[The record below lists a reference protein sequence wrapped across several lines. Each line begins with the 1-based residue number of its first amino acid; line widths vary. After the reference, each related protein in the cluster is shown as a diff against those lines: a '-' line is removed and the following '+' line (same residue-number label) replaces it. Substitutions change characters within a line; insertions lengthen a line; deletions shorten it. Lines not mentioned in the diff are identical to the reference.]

1 MSAMQDLPDT
11 VVVETLRQDG
21 EFVVSRARRT
31 EGLPSWLLV
40 SPTSERPGPESLAQ
54 LEQAYALRDELDSS
68 WATRPLQLV
77 QYRRKAAL
85 ILSDPGGIFLDSFLA
100 RPMEPLSFLRIAL
113 GMATAVGHF
122 HARDLIHR
130 DVRPANVMVNPTTGG
145 AWLTGFGV
153 TMRLPGNRPISEAV
167 GTVVGTL
174 PYMAPEQT
182 LRINRPVDS
191 RSDLYSLGVTLYQ
204 MLVGALPFTAGDP
217 MEWMHCHIARLPVAP
232 KARLKEIPEPISAI
246 IMKLLAKNAEERY
259 QTAAGLQADLRH
271 GLTALGT
278 LGKIDPFPLATHDV
292 SGRLMI
298 PERLYGRESEMKT
311 LLAAFDRVLARG
323 RTELVLVSGYSGVGK
338 SSFVNQ
344 LRKELP
350 PSTGLFAAGKFDQ
363 FQRGIPYATVAQGFQ
378 SLVRQ
383 LLGKREE
390 EVVRWQDALRK
401 ALGPNGQL
409 MAGLIPELELLIGKQ
424 SPIPDL
430 PPQDAQNRF
439 QMVFLRFFGVFAR
452 PRHPLVLFL
461 DDLQW
466 LDTATLDLIK
476 HLVTEPDAR
485 HLLLIGAYRE
495 NEVGLSHPL
504 SQMLLEVRQAGAP
517 VQEIV
522 LGPLSIENVDQLVL
536 DALDC
541 QSYSARSLAQLIHE
555 KTGGNPFFAIQFL
568 TALSEEG
575 LLVFEPGAETW
586 TWDLRRI
593 HAKGFTDN
601 IVDLMAGKLDRLPE
615 ATQEA
620 LRQMACLRNISGA
633 PFLNIVL
640 QDSEEAIFSMLREAV
655 LAGLVCDL
663 DGVFAFT
670 HDRVQEAAYAL
681 IPEELR
687 AQHHLRIGRSIIA
700 KMTQD
705 EIEEKIFDIVNQLNS
720 GRRLISSLEE
730 KDLVAGLNL
739 RAGRKAKASAAYD
752 SACIYLSAGMDLLG
766 GEAWE
771 RRHELAFSLWL
782 ERAES
787 EYLNGNFDEAGNLIA
802 ELLER
807 ANSKL
812 EKVAAHRLRILLH
825 LMQAEFQ
832 QAVDCGLECLSLF
845 GIEMP
850 AHPTRERVQ
859 VEYEKIWQN
868 VGDRSVESLIDLPLM
883 SDPEM
888 QAALGILSLMPAPAF
903 NTDINLLY
911 LVFCQI
917 VNTSL
922 QYGATSASAHGYAEL
937 ATILGPV
944 FHRYLDGL
952 RFGKLACSLIEK
964 YGFDSHKAKVFFCMQ
979 RAMLWKEPIKSAI
992 EFIRLAIAAGVE
1004 THDVLY
1010 ACFSW
1015 GHLVTGLLL
1024 QGVHLEEVWRES
1036 RKGLDFVRKVKFR
1049 DFSGIL
1055 LCQQRFILAM
1065 RGEEA
1070 GFSHSAN
1077 TGFNE
1082 ESFEAQLTAE
1092 PMPHFA
1098 CHYWILKLQARFLL
1112 GDHNAASL
1120 AAKEAQALLRLSEQH
1135 IQSVDYYFYSA
1146 LSAAALCGMGRA
1158 PLRSEELETLKQS
1171 LSWLQEWAESCP
1183 STFLDKYTLVSAELA
1198 RVEGRDLQSM
1208 RLYEEAIR
1216 AAHDNGFLQNEGT
1229 AHELAARF
1237 YLDRGYETIALTYLR
1252 NARHCYVSWGALG
1265 KVQQLDRRYQ
1275 TFEQRVLV
1283 HPNSLMAAPSE
1294 RLDLG
1299 AVTKA
1304 LQAVSGQILLGKLI
1318 ETLMVIAIEHAGAER
1333 GLLILPR
1340 RQDYQI
1346 EAEAKTDRD
1355 RVEVHL
1361 QQREMRPSEVPESLL
1376 RYVIR
1381 TQQSVILG
1389 DASAENLFSEDEYI
1403 RQTDPRSVLCLPLVK
1418 QGKLMG
1424 VLYLENRL
1432 APHVFTP
1439 DRLAVL
1445 DLLASQAAISLE
1457 NARLYAEV
1465 ERENLERQRVE
1476 DELRRS
1482 ERLMAEGQRIS
1493 RTGSWAWNIQTGKLV
1508 WSAEQWRMFGLNPD
1522 AGEMTFGLLA
1532 EIIHPADRS
1541 LVLQTVDEAIGMSAA
1556 FDLEFRICMP
1566 NGEVK
1571 YIQGAGHPI
1580 LEKSGELEYV
1590 GAFMD
1595 LTQQKRAEEDLR
1607 RKEAD
1612 LRKSQAELAHV
1623 TRVTTMGEL
1632 AASIAHEVNQPLT
1645 GIVTNGIAC
1654 IRWLGA
1660 ERPNLEEAK
1669 QSVNRI
1675 IRDGKRAADVIG
1687 RIRALF
1693 KKANPAREPLDLNE
1707 TIREVI
1713 DLIQNELEKKQI
1725 VLRLALARELPLL
1738 LGDRVQ
1744 LQQVMLN
1751 LILNAIEA
1759 MSRVEGRRRELTIST
1774 KLHGDA
1780 GVLVKVQDTGE
1791 GLDPQFVDQIFNAFQ
1806 TTKKGGLGMGLS
1818 ISRSIVENHSGQ
1830 LWVTANDGP
1839 GATFQFTLLNRP
1851 DTGTMH

>member
-1 MSAMQDLPDT
+1 MSVMQDLPDT
-11 VVVETLRQDG
+11 VAVETLRQDG
-21 EFVVSRARRT
+21 EFVISRAQRR
-31 EGLPSWLLV
+31 EGLPPWLLV
-40 SPTSERPGPESLAQ
+40 SPNSERPGPESAAR
-54 LEQAYALRDELDSS
+54 LEQAYALRDELDPS
-68 WATRPLQLV
+68 WATQPLELV
-77 QYRRKAAL
+77 QYKRKPTL
-85 ILSDPGGIFLDSFLA
+85 ILSDPGGIFLDRLLG
-100 RPMEPLSFLRIAL
+100 RPMEAISFLRMAL
-113 GMATAVGHF
+113 GITAAVSHL
-122 HARDLIHR
+122 HARELVHR
-130 DVRPANVMVNPTTGG
+130 DVRPANVMVNPTTGD

-153 TMRLPGNRPISEAV
+153 AMRLPRSGSFSDSVE
-167 GTVVGTL
+167 VVTGAL
-174 PYMAPEQT
+174 PYMSPEQT
-182 LRINRPVDS
+182 LRINRSVDS
-191 RSDLYSLGVTLYQ
+191 RSDLYSLGVILYQ

-217 MEWMHCHIARLPVAP
+217 IEWMHCHIARLPVAP
-232 KARLKEIPEPISAI
+232 KARLNDLPEPISAI

-271 GLTALGT
+271 GLTVLGT

-292 SGRLMI
+292 SGQLRI
-298 PERLYGRESEMKT
+298 PEKLYGRESEIKT

-338 SSFVNQ
+338 SSFVHQ
-344 LRKELP
+344 LRKELA

-383 LLGKREE
+383 LLAKREE
-390 EVVRWQDALRK
+390 EIIRWQDALRK

-409 MAGLIPELELLIGKQ
+409 MIGLIPELELLIGKQ
-424 SPIPDL
+424 PPTSDL

-439 QMVFLRFFGVFAR
+439 QMVFLRFLGVFAR

-485 HLLLIGAYRE
+485 HLLLVGAYRE
-495 NEVGLSHPL
+495 NEVGRTHPL
-504 SQMLLEVRQAGAP
+504 SQMLAEIRQASASI
-517 VQEIV
+517 QEIV
-522 LGPLSIENVDQLVL
+522 LEPLSIENVDQLVL
-536 DALDC
+536 DTLDC
-541 QSYSARSLAQLIHE
+541 EPHNARSLAQLVHE

-575 LLVFEPGAETW
+575 LLVYEPGTETW

-620 LRQMACLRNISGA
+620 LRQLACLGNIAGVPLLS
-633 PFLNIVL
+633 IVL
-640 QDSEEAIFSMLREAV
+640 QDSEEVIIAMLEEAA

-663 DGVFAFT
+663 DGAFAFT

-681 IPEELR
+681 IPEEWR
-687 AQHHLRIGRSIIA
+687 AQYHLRIGRSIIA
-700 KMTQD
+700 KLTQD
-705 EIEEKIFDIVNQLNS
+705 EMEEKIFDIVNQLNS
-720 GRRLISSLEE
+720 GRKLISSLDE

-739 RAGRKAKASAAYD
+739 RAGRKAKASTAYD
-752 SACIYLSAGMDLLG
+752 SACIYLSAGMELAG
-766 GEAWE
+766 GDAWE
-771 RRHELAFSLWL
+771 RRHELAFSLCL

-787 EYLNGNFDEAGNLIA
+787 EYLNGSFDQAASLIA
-802 ELLER
+802 ELLEK
-807 ANSKL
+807 ATSKL
-812 EKVAAHRLRILLH
+812 EKVAAYRLRILLH

-832 QAVDCGLECLSLF
+832 QAVDRGLECLSLF
-845 GIEMP
+845 GIEMS
-850 AHPTRERVQ
+850 AHPTREQVQ
-859 VEYEKIWQN
+859 VEYQKIWQN
-868 VGDRSVESLIDLPLM
+868 IGDRSVESLIDLPLM
-883 SDPEM
+883 TDPEI
-888 QAALGILSLMPAPAF
+888 QAALAILSLMPAPAF

-922 QYGATSASAHGYAEL
+922 QYGSTGASAHGYAEL

-964 YGFDSHKAKVFFCMQ
+964 YGFDSYKAKVYFCMQ
-979 RAMLWKEPIKSAI
+979 RAMLWKEPIGSAI
-992 EFIRLAIAAGVE
+992 GFIRQAIAAGIE

-1010 ACFSW
+1010 ACFSC

-1036 RKGLDFVRKVKFR
+1036 QKGLDFVRKVKFR

-1055 LCQQRFILAM
+1055 LSQQRFILAM

-1070 GFSHSAN
+1070 GFSRSGE
-1077 TGFNE
+1077 TRFNE
-1082 ESFEAQLTAE
+1082 ESFEAQLAAE

-1098 CHYWILKLQARFLL
+1098 CHYWILKLHARYLL
-1112 GDHNAASL
+1112 GDYEAADW
-1120 AAKEAQALLRLSEQH
+1120 AAKQAKASLRLSEQH

-1146 LSAAALCGMGRA
+1146 LNAAALCEKGDAGF
-1158 PLRSEELETLKQS
+1158 RSEQLETLQQS
-1171 LSWLQEWAESCP
+1171 LPWLQEWAESCP
-1183 STFLDKYTLVSAELA
+1183 TTFLDKYTLVLAELA
-1198 RVEGRDLQSM
+1198 RVEGRDLESM
-1208 RLYEEAIR
+1208 RLYEDAIK
-1216 AAHDNGFLQNEGT
+1216 AAHDHGFVQNEGI
-1229 AHELAARF
+1229 AHELAASF

-1252 NARHCYVSWGALG
+1252 NARHCYASWGALG
-1265 KVQQLDRRYQ
+1265 KVRQLDRRYQ
-1275 TFEQRVLV
+1275 SIEQRVLV
-1283 HPNSLMAAPSE
+1283 HPNSVLDPPAE
-1294 RLDLG
+1294 RLDLDS
-1299 AVTKA
+1299 VTKA
-1304 LQAVSGQILLGKLI
+1304 LQAVSGQIVLGKLI
-1318 ETLMVIAIEHAGAER
+1318 ETLMVIALEHAGAER
-1333 GLLILPR
+1333 GLMILPR
-1340 RQDYQI
+1340 KHDYQI
-1346 EAEAKTDRD
+1346 EAEARTERD

-1361 QQREMRPSEVPESLL
+1361 QQREMRPSEVPASLL

-1389 DASAENLFSEDEYI
+1389 DASVENLFSEDEYI
-1403 RQTDPRSVLCLPLVK
+1403 CQTDPRSVLCLPLVK

-1439 DRLAVL
+1439 DRLAIL

-1482 ERLMAEGQRIS
+1482 ERLMVEGQRIS
-1493 RTGSWAWNIQTGKLV
+1493 RTGSWAWNIRTGKLIC
-1508 WSAEQWRMFGLNPD
+1508 SEEQWRMFGLNPD
-1522 AGEMTFGLLA
+1522 AEEMTFGLFA
-1532 EIIHPADRS
+1532 EMIHPDDRS
-1541 LVLQTVDEAIGMSAA
+1541 FALQTVDEAIRRRAA
-1556 FDLEFRICMP
+1556 FELEFRICMP

-1580 LEKSGELEYV
+1580 LEKSGDLEEYF
-1590 GAFMD
+1590 GAVMD
-1595 LTQQKRAEEDLR
+1595 LTHQKRAEEELR

-1645 GIVTNGIAC
+1645 GIVTNGMAC

-1660 ERPNLEEAK
+1660 ERPNLDEAK

-1675 IRDGKRAADVIG
+1675 IRDGKRAADVVG

-1693 KKANPAREPLDLNE
+1693 KKASPAKEPLDLGE
-1707 TIREVI
+1707 ITREVI
-1713 DLIQNELEKKQI
+1713 DLIRSQMEKNQI
-1725 VLRLALARELPLL
+1725 VLRLELARELPLL

-1751 LILNAIEA
+1751 LILNGIEA
-1759 MSRVEGRRRELTIST
+1759 MSRVEGRSRELMIST
-1774 KLHGDA
+1774 QVHGEG

-1791 GLDPQFVDQIFNAFQ
+1791 GLDPQLIDQIFNAFQ
-1806 TTKKGGLGMGLS
+1806 TTKTGGLGMGLS
-1818 ISRSIVENHSGQ
+1818 ISRSIVENHDGK
-1830 LWVTANDGP
+1830 LWATANDGP
-1839 GATFQFTLLNRP
+1839 GATFQFTLLNSA
-1851 DTGTMH
+1851 